1 MDATSQCLRLT
12 TKKKK
17 NSNMLDTV
25 NIRQTLIR
33 TRYTGP
39 QLDRSQSALNVH
51 VL

>member
-12 TKKKK
+12 TKKK

-33 TRYTGP
+33 TRYIGL
-39 QLDRSQSALNVH
+39 QLDGSQSALNVH
-51 VL
+51 IL